1 MALGTDSPSYLE
13 EPQVAY
19 LERVLDDVRRGNIL
33 IPRFQRRFVW
43 RSEDR
48 LKLLESVRDGI
59 PIGSLLV
66 WRTTAVEL
74 STFPQIGGIPVPTS
88 PQPTPGAPRQYLLDG
103 HQRISTLFSALA
115 HQESNFENDEE
126 YGLIAGDAYYDLS
139 DGSFTLRRKNQV
151 VPPHW
156 LPLNILFNSVHLLRY
171 QRTLIANNKSPDEYI
186 KSSDALANR
195 FRNYKIPLIPLVTD
209 NLDAATTAFQRVN
222 SSGMKMDATDM
233 VAALSFTPSFDLKE
247 RLDAVTAT
255 LGGFGWARLDHK
267 YILAVIR
274 GQLDLDV
281 SKMNVLDLSI
291 HLRKS
296 HAVIDEAVEA
306 IRKAA
311 LFLRAENIPS
321 PEFLPYSYQIV
332 LIALAFA
339 KEPAMSATDRMLLSR
354 WLWITTYTG
363 FFRGARDTDI
373 TTATEEVLQITK
385 IHKLST
391 PRGYV
396 GAFPTRCDF
405 RSARIKALAV
415 RLADLQIQREP
426 SKREDILNLM
436 ADQGSLCLC
445 RFLGPK
451 QLPSMQTASPQ
462 NRFLLTSID
471 DLKRRFSH
479 EAILIF
485 DEDSHPENHAVSP
498 AALNAYQQGD
508 YGQFLTERRST
519 LIEIERAFLE
529 QFQLPYPSLSDQE
542 VDD

>member
-1 MALGTDSPSYLE
+1 M
-13 EPQVAY
+13 AY

-74 STFPQIGGIPVPTS
+74 STFPQIGGIPVPSS

-115 HQESNFENDEE
+115 HQESNVEADEE
-126 YGLIAGDAYYDLS
+126 YGLVAGDAYYDLS
-139 DGSFTLRRKNQV
+139 DGSFTLRRKSQV

-156 LPLNILFNSVHLLRY
+156 LPLNILFNSLHLLRY
-171 QRTLIANNKSPDEYI
+171 QRKLIAEHKFPDEYI
-186 KSSDALANR
+186 KTSDALANR

-233 VAALSFTPSFDLKE
+233 VAAMSFTPSFDLKE
-247 RLDAVTAT
+247 RLDAVTQI
-255 LGGFGWARLDHK
+255 LGEFGWAGLDHK

-281 SKMNVLDLSI
+281 SKMNVVDVSK
-291 HLRKS
+291 HLRES
-296 HAVIDEAVEA
+296 HSLIDEAVEA

-332 LIALAFA
+332 LIAIAFA
-339 KEPAMSATDRMLLSR
+339 KVPEMSDTVQRLLRR

-373 TTATEEVLQITK
+373 TLATEEVLQIAK
-385 IHKLST
+385 HQKL
-391 PRGYV
+391 PAIRGHV
-396 GAFPTRCDF
+396 GAFPARSDF
-405 RSARIKALAV
+405 RSARIKALAI
-415 RLADLQIQREP
+415 RLADLQIHREP
-426 SKREDILNLM
+426 FRKDDILNLM

-451 QLPSMQTASPQ
+451 QLPSRHTASPQ

-471 DLKRRFSH
+471 DLKRRLSH
-479 EAILIF
+479 AAILIF
-485 DEDSHPENHAVSP
+485 DEESHPENHAVS
-498 AALNAYQQGD
+498 AEALMAYTCFHRLCFFCTIARMNGVARQ
-508 YGQFLTERRST
+508 
-519 LIEIERAFLE
+519 
-529 QFQLPYPSLSDQE
+529 
-542 VDD
+542 